1 MSSRLRACRRA
12 CGERTTGAVAQRD
25 WMRVMPEAW
34 RPCSAGARGQLDG
47 AHIDRAIC
55 SRPATVPRTIPRSVT
70 AVRRRNR
77 GGSWGSGRSPPH
89 ALLGQDVLS
98 PLAFSARGRPRR
110 ARRCRGVHPQAGE
123 VGRSG
128 AARRRKPA
136 SAGSAEAVSSVGLR
150 GRNPVSR
157 LGRGDCRAGLSGR
170 SADRGHHRS
179 ARGTA
184 YSRDPPAAALDAGGV
199 FEDMP
204 PIRGLIHIRRRG
216 AFEDARRRRA
226 QIGSA

>member
-1 MSSRLRACRRA
+1 MSSRPRACRRA
-12 CGERTTGAVAQRD
+12 CGERTTGAVAPRD

-98 PLAFSARGRPRR
+98 PLAFSARGCPRR

-123 VGRSG
+123 VGRAG

-136 SAGSAEAVSSVGLR
+136 SAGSAELHLLSDYGEKPSIPAGA
-150 GRNPVSR
+150 GR
-157 LGRGDCRAGLSGR
+157 LRAGLSGR

-184 YSRDPPAAALDAGGV
+184 YSREPSAAALDAGGV
-199 FEDMP
+199 FDDMP